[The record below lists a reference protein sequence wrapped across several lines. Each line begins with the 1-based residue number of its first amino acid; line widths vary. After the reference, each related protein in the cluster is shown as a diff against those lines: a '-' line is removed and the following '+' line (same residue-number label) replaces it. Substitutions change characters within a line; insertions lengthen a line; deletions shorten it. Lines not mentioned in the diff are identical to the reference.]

1 MSNNCIQKF
10 WIFSILEFSW
20 KFFFATIFKLDF
32 ETGLFLKSLDIQN
45 LENSVE
51 PQIDKDLCQ
60 LAVQFYTL
68 ETNQEI

>member
-1 MSNNCIQKF
+1 MK
-10 WIFSILEFSW
+10 ILRCHYFQ
-20 KFFFATIFKLDF
+20 TF
-32 ETGLFLKSLDIQN
+32 ETGLFLNSLDIQN
-45 LENSVE
+45 LEKSVE

>member
-1 MSNNCIQKF
+1 LNFLNF
-10 WIFSILEFSW
+10 GIFVKILL
-20 KFFFATIFKLDF
+20 ATIFKLDF
-32 ETGLFLKSLDIQN
+32 ETGLFLNQVWRLKF
-45 LENSVE
+45 VE

>member
-1 MSNNCIQKF
+1 MK
-10 WIFSILEFSW
+10 ILRCHYFQ
-20 KFFFATIFKLDF
+20 TF
-32 ETGLFLKSLDIQN
+32 ETGLFLNSLDIQ
-45 LENSVE
+45 NSVE

>member
-32 ETGLFLKSLDIQN
+32 KTGLFLKSLDIQ
-45 LENSVE
+45 NSVE

>member
-20 KFFFATIFKLDF
+20 KFFVATIFKLNF
-32 ETGLFLKSLDIQN
+32 ETGLFLKSLETQ
-45 LENSVE
+45 NSVE